1 MRRVKKARI
10 ARYGTLSYPVH
21 EYIKFARLEATP
33 QRRANFIR
41 LKGEKTAKVS

>member
-1 MRRVKKARI
+1 MRRIKKARI
-10 ARYGTLSYPVH
+10 ARYGTFSYPAH